1 VTGRQLAWI
10 CLAALVAA
18 APAEGPKNPKPAP
31 IPTKKSETTPKK
43 TVETPP
49 ELMLEI
55 DSPNNGAVIGDPT
68 GMAFIGGKALALYG
82 EYQTF
87 DIMFVIDTSDST
99 AEPSG
104 ADIDGNGLVGEK
116 RMAKYLGILSSVLP
130 LPNSDKA
137 DSVLAAEI
145 AGCRV
150 LLKQLDPRTTRV
162 GIVSF
167 NGDAD
172 AMTPDAIT
180 EVPRSRWNIDDY
192 SKTDQEQPGSAC
204 VYYPW
209 I

>member
-1 VTGRQLAWI
+1 
-10 CLAALVAA
+10 
-18 APAEGPKNPKPAP
+18 
-31 IPTKKSETTPKK
+31 
-43 TVETPP
+43 
-49 ELMLEI
+49 
-55 DSPNNGAVIGDPT
+55 
-68 GMAFIGGKALALYG
+68 MAFIGGKALALYG

-104 ADIDGNGLVGEK
+104 ADIDGNGVVGEK
-116 RMAKYLGILSSVLP
+116 RLREVPRGSWAASCRC
-130 LPNSDKA
+130 PNSDKA

-145 AGCRV
+145 EGCRV

-180 EVPRSRWNIDDY
+180 EVPLTSDFTKVERGARHDLPQRPQGHDQHGLGGEPGDDRAAGHGERV
-192 SKTDQEQPGSAC
+192 QREARGRASA
-204 VYYPW
+204 
-209 I
+209 